1 MSGII
6 YSPSSTSIVLAV
18 RMSVRMGGM
27 TNRKFSFSRGGSAL
41 VIGVALSVTALTGC
55 GSDDDGVSSEEAF
68 CAAGD
73 SLRSNVGDLVNL
85 DIIAGGTDA
94 LNETVDAIE
103 ADLVVLQESGSDVA
117 SDEIAALQSSFEEL
131 DSTVDAMVDGI
142 SVENATGIVAAVTN
156 VGSTAAAVYEVLSTT
171 CP

>member
-1 MSGII
+1 
-6 YSPSSTSIVLAV
+6 
-18 RMSVRMGGM
+18 
-27 TNRKFSFSRGGSAL
+27 
-41 VIGVALSVTALTGC
+41 
-55 GSDDDGVSSEEAF
+55 VSSEEAF

-73 SLRSNVGDLVNL
+73 SLRSNVGDLANL